1 MSYHLPHFHILI
13 PLLFSLL
20 PQLPALPALPNPDPS
35 SIQQQQTFL
44 PTPSPPATIPSF
56 PEQSAVAACPTTL
69 PDGIFSAVKNSCAGD
84 GHLRRGKC
92 CPVLAAWLYSAYSNT
107 ALGRGS
113 SSSSSRSSTTS
124 YDLPM
129 LPDDSE
135 TCVDGLEKA
144 MRDKGVNLVRPNSS
158 CDVVYCYCG
167 IRLHQLSC
175 NQAFRVLEDG
185 RLVGDDR
192 VNKLERD
199 CLHKN
204 GSRNHHSTLAHC
216 SKCLNSLYT
225 LKKGNKGKGNPT
237 KLESR
242 TSQMRNRDCELM
254 GLTWLLNKD
263 RDAYITTVT
272 SVMRALMLNTEGSDP
287 RSCSLNSNGL
297 PLAVDS
303 AEFDGQSSSV
313 SLQFPLHLYLVSIL
327 LLIMSS
333 IVLPL
338 FF

>member
-1 MSYHLPHFHILI
+1 
-13 PLLFSLL
+13 
-20 PQLPALPALPNPDPS
+20 
-35 SIQQQQTFL
+35 
-44 PTPSPPATIPSF
+44 
-56 PEQSAVAACPTTL
+56 
-69 PDGIFSAVKNSCAGD
+69 
-84 GHLRRGKC
+84 
-92 CPVLAAWLYSAYSNT
+92 
-107 ALGRGS
+107 
-113 SSSSSRSSTTS
+113 
-124 YDLPM
+124 M

-225 LKKGNKGKGNPT
+225 VFFLF
-237 KLESR
+237 R
-242 TSQMRNRDCELM
+242 
-254 GLTWLLNKD
+254 
-263 RDAYITTVT
+263 
-272 SVMRALMLNTEGSDP
+272 
-287 RSCSLNSNGL
+287 
-297 PLAVDS
+297 
-303 AEFDGQSSSV
+303 
-313 SLQFPLHLYLVSIL
+313 
-327 LLIMSS
+327 
-333 IVLPL
+333 L
-338 FF
+338 FFLLFFFF